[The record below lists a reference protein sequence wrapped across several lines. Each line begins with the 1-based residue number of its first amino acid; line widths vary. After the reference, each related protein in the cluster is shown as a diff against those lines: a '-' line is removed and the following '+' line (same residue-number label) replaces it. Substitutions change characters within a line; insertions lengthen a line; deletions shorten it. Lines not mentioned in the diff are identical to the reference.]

1 MTENISEEKI
11 AEFKEFFESFDKDK
25 DGYLTRKEL
34 CEIINSLGQTLS
46 EGEMEEIVNEVDT
59 DGNGSI
65 DFKEFLGLMVRK
77 MREIDSEDELRD
89 AFKVFDRDG
98 NNFISAQELRH
109 VMICLG
115 EKITLEEVDDMI
127 KEADI
132 DGDGFINYEEFVRM
146 IINKQ

>member
-1 MTENISEEKI
+1 MTDNLSEEKI

-25 DGYLTRKEL
+25 DGYLTKKEL
-34 CEIINSLGQTLS
+34 CDIINSTGHTLIES
-46 EGEMEEIVNEVDT
+46 EMEAIVNEVDT

-77 MREIDSEDELRD
+77 MREIDSEEELRD
-89 AFKVFDRDG
+89 AFKVFDRD
-98 NNFISAQELRH
+98 NNNYISSLELRH

-115 EKITLEEVDDMI
+115 ETITAEEVDEMI

-146 IINKQ
+146 IINK

>member
-1 MTENISEEKI
+1 MTENLSEEKI

-34 CEIINSLGQTLS
+34 CEIINSLGQTL
-46 EGEMEEIVNEVDT
+46 GDAEMEEILNEVDT

-77 MREIDSEDELRD
+77 MREIDSEEELRD
-89 AFKVFDRDG
+89 AFKVFDRDN

-115 EKITLEEVDDMI
+115 EKIALDEVDEMI